1 MTSIIT
7 LSVNIVLE
15 LSMNITLLIWLDMET
30 FTLVVPL
37 GKSGT
42 VSEPVVL
49 LVTVSFRN
57 QVYLSGSDPL
67 GDKTENMYLSPV
79 SPFML
84 TLIPSTRAGSEKWQI
99 NYIRFILSYSEH
111 ISRRHNMLAHFFQL

>member
-67 GDKTENMYLSPV
+67 GDRTENMYLSPV

-84 TLIPSTRAGSEKWQI
+84 TLIPSARAGSEKWQI
-99 NYIRFILSYSEH
+99 NYIRFYT
-111 ISRRHNMLAHFFQL
+111 